1 MPAFTPEVF
10 FHFLLPPIILDS
22 AYALYDDDFF
32 ENLGLILTFAFVGT
46 FLNVIIVGASLFG
59 LGAAG
64 AMGDF
69 VDDAPSFLNCLTF
82 ASLVT
87 LTLTP
92 ERFRFSNICLL
103 FAPQISAVDPV
114 AVLAIFEEIGVN
126 MVLYFL
132 VFGESLLNDGV
143 TIVFYN
149 TFVALQHSDVN
160 ASQILLAIASLF
172 TVVVGGLVIGLLIGA
187 LSALIL
193 KCTKVDQILHPL
205 INLLFDFRTH
215 CNVCRTEI

>member
-1 MPAFTPEVF
+1 M
-10 FHFLLPPIILDS
+10 
-22 AYALYDDDFF
+22 
-32 ENLGLILTFAFVGT
+32 
-46 FLNVIIVGASLFG
+46 
-59 LGAAG
+59 
-64 AMGDF
+64 
-69 VDDAPSFLNCLTF
+69 
-82 ASLVT
+82 
-87 LTLTP
+87 
-92 ERFRFSNICLL
+92 
-103 FAPQISAVDPV
+103 

-193 KCTKVDQILHPL
+193 RCTKVDQIRITPF
-205 INLLFDFRTH
+205 N
-215 CNVCRTEI
+215 

>member
-1 MPAFTPEVF
+1 MCLHVVYTGWLDRTSHRKQNRWHNE
-10 FHFLLPPIILDS
+10 LP
-22 AYALYDDDFF
+22 
-32 ENLGLILTFAFVGT
+32 NLVHT
-46 FLNVIIVGASLFG
+46 
-59 LGAAG
+59 
-64 AMGDF
+64 
-69 VDDAPSFLNCLTF
+69 DAPSVLFPVRRSVQPPSRAISIFQFLFTF
-82 ASLVT
+82 
-87 LTLTP
+87 
-92 ERFRFSNICLL
+92 
-103 FAPQISAVDPV
+103 PQISAVDPV

-149 TFVALQHSDVN
+149 TFVALQDSGVVD
-160 ASQILLAIASLF
+160 ATQILLAIASLF

-193 KCTKVDQILHPL
+193 KCTKVDQILHPV